1 MISLTLFGL
10 AVLWIVFL
18 LRYPGLFARERRRSP
33 STPHYHYFVCGSDEL
48 PTWKRKVPASPDQA
62 TRPR

>member
-10 AVLWIVFL
+10 AVLWISML
-18 LRYPGLFARERRRSP
+18 LRYPGKRRRS
-33 STPHYHYFVCGSDEL
+33 SNTPHYHYYVCGSDEL
-48 PTWKRKVPASPDQA
+48 PTWKRKVPASPHKA